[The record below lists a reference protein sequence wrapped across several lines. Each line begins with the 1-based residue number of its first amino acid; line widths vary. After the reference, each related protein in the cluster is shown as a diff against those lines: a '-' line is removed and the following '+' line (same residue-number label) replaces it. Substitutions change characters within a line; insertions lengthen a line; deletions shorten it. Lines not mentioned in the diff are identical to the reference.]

1 MTYSYTQ
8 ISQYLACPK
17 RYKHRYLHG
26 WREKETRASLLFGRV
41 FEQALSAY
49 FFRQDPTEVLFREWF
64 ALQDTQLEYANG
76 DSWEKM
82 YRQGIVLLERF
93 AQDNRVRVLRLRRNL
108 QIKLS
113 RPLGNGNEFRAYVD
127 AIGLLD
133 GTRSVI
139 EWKTTTSRY
148 PEEPEGLLS
157 LDPQLICY
165 SWLTGI
171 EDVAVVA
178 FVRKRLPEIQ
188 YLKTRISE
196 EQRQDYARLVEET
209 ISRIEAGHFLP
220 HSGIR
225 FPQNGCLACPFLGLC
240 LENQELID
248 IKLVR
253 KPGASDLDWLRDIDY

>member
-1 MTYSYTQ
+1 
-8 ISQYLACPK
+8 
-17 RYKHRYLHG
+17 
-26 WREKETRASLLFGRV
+26 
-41 FEQALSAY
+41 
-49 FFRQDPTEVLFREWF
+49 
-64 ALQDTQLEYANG
+64 
-76 DSWEKM
+76 M
-82 YRQGIVLLERF
+82 YRQGILLLERF
-93 AQDNRVRVLRLRRNL
+93 AQDNRVRVLQPRRNL

-113 RPLGNGNEFRAYVD
+113 HPLGNSNEFRAYVD

-157 LDPQLICY
+157 LDPQLVCY

-188 YLKTRISE
+188 YLKTRITQ

-225 FPQNGCLACPFLGLC
+225 FPHNGCLACPYLGLC
-240 LENQELID
+240 LGNQELVD
-248 IKLVR
+248 LKLIR
-253 KPGASDLDWLRDIDY
+253 KPGASDLDWLGDIDY

>member
-8 ISQYLACPK
+8 LSQYLACPK

-41 FEQALSAY
+41 FERALSAY

-93 AQDNRVRVLRLRRNL
+93 AQDNRVRVLRPRRNL

-148 PEEPEGLLS
+148 SEEPEGLLS

-240 LENQELID
+240 LGNQELVD

-253 KPGASDLDWLRDIDY
+253 KPGASDLDWLGDIDY